1 MVTHHPDQPWVGF
14 SLFNGHLDHRTGVFL
29 SQHHHG
35 NAVRNRAALPD
46 LDREKDKR
54 HADPSE
60 GLVFLIRTQNICVW
74 TFFLCSFISL

>member
-14 SLFNGHLDHRTGVFL
+14 SLFNGHLDHGTGGFL

-35 NAVRNRAALPD
+35 NALRNRAALPD

-54 HADPSE
+54 PANLSE
-60 GLVFLIRTQNICVW
+60 VLNKNQKYLCLDLFL
-74 TFFLCSFISL
+74 LSSFISL